1 MSVPVRSRLRVRK
14 EKLLTVSLF
23 CCVERGMVGED
34 KTADAVKVLQI
45 DTFRKQACL
54 CLILQHRLRLLPSNV
69 IDSAAMLTYGRLR
82 GYIDFIA
89 RPLVSAL
96 RYPRELA
103 TCSCC
108 ASIIGFEYGKRNF

>member
-23 CCVERGMVGED
+23 LLRGACGVRGL
-34 KTADAVKVLQI
+34 TAIAVKVLQI

-69 IDSAAMLTYGRLR
+69 IDSAAILTDGRLR

-89 RPLVSAL
+89 RP
-96 RYPRELA
+96 
-103 TCSCC
+103 
-108 ASIIGFEYGKRNF
+108 

>member
-1 MSVPVRSRLRVRK
+1 MDSNVRAGSIPASSTER
-14 EKLLTVSLF
+14 ETFNGFSFF
-23 CCVERGMVGED
+23 CCVGCGMVGED

-69 IDSAAMLTYGRLR
+69 IDSAAILTDGRLR

-89 RPLVSAL
+89 RP
-96 RYPRELA
+96 
-103 TCSCC
+103 
-108 ASIIGFEYGKRNF
+108 